1 MAGQLLDVRGR
12 QELHDAVLAAAEDIA
27 ALLRSGGDGT
37 VPIPDAEWTVAEA
50 AAHLVLANALM
61 AEIAA
66 GVDLPPYGDGTPD
79 GIAAANAASLETFP
93 ERDLAV
99 LADGVLDQARAYIDA
114 AGERPGTE
122 PVVTPMGPMCLDI
135 LGSYLLTHMLGHGW
149 DMARALRRPHMVD
162 RRRVEL
168 CLPFLFAAMPRVVV
182 PDAVGDLNATFTLG
196 LRGSRE
202 RWSARFTSGSLEVT
216 PKAVAPDGPSDC
228 TIISEPVTFFLIA
241 LGRCSPWGA
250 IARGR
255 VLAWGRRPRL
265 AAAFATYFRAP

>member
-27 ALLRSGGDGT
+27 ALLRSGGEGT

-66 GVDLPPYGDGTPD
+66 GVDLPLYGDGTPG
-79 GIAAANAASLETFP
+79 GIAAANAASLDAFP

-99 LADGVLDQARAYIDA
+99 LADGVVDQARAYVEA
-114 AGERPGTE
+114 AGQRAGTE
-122 PVVTPMGPMCLDI
+122 PVVTPMGPMVLDI

-202 RWSARFTSGSLEVT
+202 RWSARFTSGSLKVT